1 MAEGEK
7 WGIVVILFV
16 IIVIFGLVLTQAA
29 ITGFSVNDLIK
40 GSSDEGFFSKDK
52 GAFTFSLILL
62 VLSLILTIV
71 TLILYNK
78 WNG

>member
-7 WGIVVILFV
+7 WGLVVILFV

-40 GSSDEGFFSKDK
+40 GSSDEGFLAK
-52 GAFTFSLILL
+52 IRELL
-62 VLSLILTIV
+62 HFL
-71 TLILYNK
+71 
-78 WNG
+78 